1 MHDFSANRTR
11 FALMLDLDTV
21 FLVLGDVTLT
31 YAQVL
36 TGVIAAFCLLALAA
50 LVAAAAAWRTRA
62 RAREE
67 MARQQAE
74 EQARAQELETRL
86 GELTRQQAEMTGR
99 MATMAEVFGSRQS
112 DLARGLREQL
122 EGFGHRLGQNLTTQA
137 QATHDNL
144 TKLNERLA
152 VIDAA
157 QQNITELSRGVV
169 SLQEIL
175 SNKQRRGAFGQVRME
190 AIISDGLPSDAYS
203 FQATLSNDRRPD
215 CLIRMPNGAPGLVVD
230 AKFPLEAFNAFREA
244 QNDADRKA
252 ASQRLKTDV
261 GKHISDICERY
272 FIPGETQD
280 IALMFVPSESIY
292 AELHEHFEDVA
303 QRAYKARIVIVGP
316 SLLMLAIQ
324 VVQAILRD
332 QRMREQAH
340 VIQTEVTRLLE
351 DVGRLRD
358 RVNNLQAH
366 FGQANKDIEQIVTSA
381 DKISKRGT
389 RIESMEFSEE
399 AEPLPNTMRKT
410 LAAGE

>member
-1 MHDFSANRTR
+1 MPDPHAER
-11 FALMLDLDTV
+11 
-21 FLVLGDVTLT
+21 
-31 YAQVL
+31 
-36 TGVIAAFCLLALAA
+36 
-50 LVAAAAAWRTRA
+50 RA
-62 RAREE
+62 GAYRRC
-67 MARQQAE
+67 
-74 EQARAQELETRL
+74 
-86 GELTRQQAEMTGR
+86 
-99 MATMAEVFGSRQS
+99 
-112 DLARGLREQL
+112 
-122 EGFGHRLGQNLTTQA
+122 
-137 QATHDNL
+137 
-144 TKLNERLA
+144 
-152 VIDAA
+152 
-157 QQNITELSRGVV
+157 
-169 SLQEIL
+169 EI
-175 SNKQRRGAFGQVRME
+175 S
-190 AIISDGLPSDAYS
+190 
-203 FQATLSNDRRPD
+203 
-215 CLIRMPNGAPGLVVD
+215 
-230 AKFPLEAFNAFREA
+230 LEAFNAFPRGKRPGQET
-244 QNDADRKA
+244 
-252 ASQRLKTDV
+252 ASQRLKADV

-303 QRAYKARIVIVGP
+303 QKAYKSRIVIVGP

>member
-1 MHDFSANRTR
+1 
-11 FALMLDLDTV
+11 MLDLDTI
-21 FLVLGDVTLT
+21 FLVIGEYSLT
-31 YAQVL
+31 YAQAL
-36 TGVIAAFCLLALAA
+36 TGVIGAFAVLAFAA
-50 LVAAAAAWRTRA
+50 LIALVTAWRA
-62 RAREE
+62 RAQAREDA
-67 MARQQAE
+67 ARQQAA
-74 EQARAQELETRL
+74 EQAQAQELETRL

-112 DLARGLREQL
+112 ELAKGLRDQI
-122 EGFGHRLGQNLTTQA
+122 EGFGHRLGQNMTTQA

-190 AIISDGLPSDAYS
+190 AIISDGLPSDAYT
-203 FQATLSNDRRPD
+203 FQATLTNDKRPD
-215 CLIRMPNGAPGLVVD
+215 CLIRMPNGAPGLIVD

-244 QNDADRKA
+244 ENDSDKKT
-252 ASQRLKTDV
+252 ASQRLKADV

-303 QRAYKARIVIVGP
+303 QKAYKSRIVIVGP